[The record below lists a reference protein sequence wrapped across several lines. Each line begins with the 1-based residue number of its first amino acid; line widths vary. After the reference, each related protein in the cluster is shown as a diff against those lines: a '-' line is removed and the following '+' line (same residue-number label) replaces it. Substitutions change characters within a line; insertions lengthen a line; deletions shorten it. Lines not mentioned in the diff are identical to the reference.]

1 MGAEISYLCR
11 SVLPK
16 PPKSCTPERQAITN
30 RFDGA
35 QRSFE
40 SKRRRQKIPVNHTIF
55 DKETVVNTCKNR
67 SPTSVGR
74 HLALWRLARKLSSLG
89 RIQRVRVIKLLKLSP
104 LLLKQVRKYT
114 LRNLFAP
121 VSDDWKMNCAHR
133 LQTSTQNE
141 HRMHVYSSRDSPSI
155 EFIAA
160 QPDWLPVSHVSTPK
174 HFKKHHRQNP
184 PSSRKTVSFAQFT
197 ETRLYFD

>member
-16 PPKSCTPERQAITN
+16 PRSCTPERRASSN
-30 RFDGA
+30 RFDET
-35 QRSFE
+35 QQSYE
-40 SKRRRQKIPVNHTIF
+40 SKHRRQGAPIHHTIF
-55 DKETVVNTCKNR
+55 DKETVVNTSKNR

-114 LRNLFAP
+114 LRNLFVP

-133 LQTSTQNE
+133 LQTTTQNG
-141 HRMHVYSSRDSPSI
+141 HRIHVYSSRDCPSI

-160 QPDWLPVSHVSTPK
+160 QPDWLPVSRVSTTK

-184 PSSRKTVSFAQFT
+184 PSPRKSVSFAQFT